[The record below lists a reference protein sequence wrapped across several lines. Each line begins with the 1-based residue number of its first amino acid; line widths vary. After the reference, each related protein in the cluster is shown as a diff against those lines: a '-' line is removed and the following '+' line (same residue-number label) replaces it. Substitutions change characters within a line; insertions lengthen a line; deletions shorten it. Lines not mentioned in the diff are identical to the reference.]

1 MIHSTRK
8 IHLTWSYDF
17 HSLMKW
23 TCKQKKLVANLPKQ
37 DMLKTFFFILN
48 ARQTLRQEKKNNDY
62 NHKLIIYCKVK
73 KNVTDI

>member
-1 MIHSTRK
+1 
-8 IHLTWSYDF
+8 
-17 HSLMKW
+17 MKW

-37 DMLKTFFFILN
+37 DMLKTFFYFEYKAN
-48 ARQTLRQEKKNNDY
+48 VETREKNNNDY

>member
-17 HSLMKW
+17 HSLIKW

-37 DMLKTFFFILN
+37 DMLKTFFFYFEYKAN
-48 ARQTLRQEKKNNDY
+48 VETREKKIIIITINQLSIA
-62 NHKLIIYCKVK
+62 KLRK
-73 KNVTDI
+73 T

>member
-1 MIHSTRK
+1 
-8 IHLTWSYDF
+8 
-17 HSLMKW
+17 MKW

-37 DMLKTFFFILN
+37 DMLKTFFFYFEYKAN
-48 ARQTLRQEKKNNDY
+48 VETREKKNNDY